1 MASLTDWISRGPR
14 VVESVTSLQNGSGA
28 TTARAGIQ
36 SPWTTGQLQSLVWSD
51 IFGIETMWITRAEA
65 LTIPAVFKA
74 RAVLLS
80 VIADKVMYAL
90 RNGERVDP
98 QPAWLAWTP
107 GQLSPWQRMA
117 NTVDDL
123 IFYGWSLWE
132 RENGSRGEILSAVRI
147 PFEFWKFDQ
156 AGRIL
161 VRDDAGE
168 YQPVDPSTV
177 ILIPGPSAGLLEYA
191 TRTLRGAARLE
202 TSWANRAASPIPAI
216 DLHETTMS
224 GITTE
229 EAQAVVN
236 EWAAARQDPQ
246 GATAFTPYNIEAR
259 ALGNIS
265 PDLFIEGR
273 NATRID
279 VANFFNLPAQLL
291 DGSLSTAS
299 LTYSTQEGRRNDVL
313 DYGIPY
319 WVRPI
324 ESRLSQDDVLPR
336 GQSVGFDFG
345 PIVSS
350 VQPPTIA
357 IPD

>member
-1 MASLTDWISRGPR
+1 MAIISDWLSRGPR
-14 VVESVTSLQNGSGA
+14 VVESLSSGVDSIGSTS
-28 TTARAGIQ
+28 ARAGIQ
-36 SPWTTGQLQSLVWSD
+36 SPWTTGQLQKLVWSD
-51 IFGIETMWITRAEA
+51 IFGIETQWITRAEA

-80 VIADKVMYAL
+80 LIADKVLYAL
-90 RNGERVDP
+90 RNGVRVDP
-98 QPAWLAWTP
+98 QPTWLSWTP

-123 IFYGWSLWE
+123 VFYGWSLWS

-147 PFEFWKFDQ
+147 PFEFWTFNAD
-156 AGRIL
+156 GDVL
-161 VRDDAGE
+161 VRDDDGE
-168 YQPVDPSTV
+168 FKPVDPTTI

-224 GITTE
+224 GITPQ
-229 EAQAVVN
+229 EAQDVVN
-236 EWAAARQDPQ
+236 EWAAARQDPN

-259 ALGNIS
+259 ALGNVS

-313 DYGIPY
+313 DYGLPY

-324 ESRLSQDDVLPR
+324 ESRLSQDDVVPR

-345 PIVSS
+345 PLGEI
-350 VQPPTIA
+350 PAPATIA
-357 IPD
+357 VPD

>member
-1 MASLTDWISRGPR
+1 MAIITDWISRGPR
-14 VVESVTSLQNGSGA
+14 VAESVASLQDSRG
-28 TTARAGIQ
+28 TTSARAGIQ
-36 SPWTTGQLQSLVWSD
+36 SPWTTGQLQQLVWSD
-51 IFGIETMWITRAEA
+51 IFGLETQWITRAEA

-80 VIADKVMYAL
+80 LIADKVLYAL
-90 RNGERVDP
+90 RNGVRVEP
-98 QPAWLAWTP
+98 QPVWLSWTP

-123 IFYGWSLWE
+123 VFYGWSLWS
-132 RENGSRGEILSAVRI
+132 RENGSRGEILSATRI
-147 PFEFWKFDQ
+147 PFEFWTFD
-156 AGRIL
+156 ANGNIL
-161 VRDDAGE
+161 VRADDGE
-168 YQPVDPSTV
+168 FKPVDPATI

-216 DLHETTMS
+216 DLHETVMS
-224 GITTE
+224 GITET
-229 EAQAVVN
+229 EAQDVVN
-236 EWAAARQDPQ
+236 QWAAARQDPN

-259 ALGNIS
+259 ALGNVS

-313 DYGIPY
+313 DYGLPY
-319 WVRPI
+319 WIRPI
-324 ESRLSQDDVLPR
+324 ESRLSQDDVVPR

-345 PIVSS
+345 PLASTTT
-350 VQPPTIA
+350 PTTINV
-357 IPD
+357 PD

>member
-1 MASLTDWISRGPR
+1 MANLPEWLTRGPR
-14 VVESVTSLQNGSGA
+14 VAESVAAIGNAYGTTS
-28 TTARAGIQ
+28 ARAGIQ
-36 SPWTTGQLQSLVWSD
+36 SPWTTGQLQKLVWSD
-51 IFGIETMWITRAEA
+51 IFGLETQWITRAEA

-80 VIADKVMYAL
+80 IIADKVLYAL
-90 RNGERVDP
+90 RSGERVDP
-98 QPAWLAWTP
+98 QPVWLAWTP

-123 IFYGWSLWE
+123 IFYGWSLWK
-132 RENGSRGEILSAVRI
+132 RTNGSRGEILSAVRV
-147 PFEFWKFDQ
+147 PFEWWEFD
-156 AGRIL
+156 AEGNVL
-161 VRDDAGE
+161 LRDEAGE
-168 YQPVDPSTV
+168 YQPVAPADV

-202 TSWANRAASPIPAI
+202 TSWSNRAASPIPAI

-224 GITTE
+224 GITPE
-229 EAQAVVN
+229 EAQDVVN
-236 EWAAARQDPQ
+236 EWAAARQDPN

-259 ALGNIS
+259 ALGNVS
-265 PDLFIEGR
+265 ADLFIEGR

-319 WVRPI
+319 WIRPI
-324 ESRLSQDDVLPR
+324 ESRLSQDDVVPH

-345 PIVSS
+345 PVIST
-350 VQPPTIA
+350 VQPPTIVV
-357 IPD
+357 PD

>member
-1 MASLTDWISRGPR
+1 MANIGDWLTRGPR
-14 VVESVTSLQNGSGA
+14 VVESLTSSTDSIGS
-28 TTARAGIQ
+28 TSARAGIQ
-36 SPWTTGQLQSLVWSD
+36 SPWTTGQLQKLVWSD
-51 IFGIETMWITRAEA
+51 IFGIETQWITRAEA

-80 VIADKVMYAL
+80 LIADKVLYAL
-90 RNGERVDP
+90 RNGVRVDP
-98 QPAWLAWTP
+98 QPVWLSWTP

-123 IFYGWSLWE
+123 IFYGWSLWS
-132 RENGSRGEILSAVRI
+132 RENGSRGEILTATRV
-147 PFEFWKFDQ
+147 PFEWWEFDADGNVLIRN
-156 AGRIL
+156 AG
-161 VRDDAGE
+161 GE
-168 YQPVDPSTV
+168 FEPVDASSV

-191 TRTLRGAARLE
+191 TRTLRGAARME

-224 GITTE
+224 GITPT
-229 EAQAVVN
+229 EAQEVVDQ
-236 EWAAARQDPQ
+236 WHAARMDPQ

-259 ALGNIS
+259 ALGNVS

-313 DYGIPY
+313 DYGLPY
-319 WVRPI
+319 WIRPI
-324 ESRLSQDDVLPR
+324 ESRFSQDDVVPR

-345 PIVSS
+345 PLASTETPS
-350 VQPPTIA
+350 TIA
-357 IPD
+357 VPD

>member
-1 MASLTDWISRGPR
+1 MSLSDWISRGPR
-14 VVESVTSLQNGSGA
+14 GVESVVSLQNGRGSTA
-28 TTARAGIQ
+28 ARAGIQ
-36 SPWTTGQLQSLVWSD
+36 SPWTTGQLQQLVWSD
-51 IFGIETMWITRAEA
+51 IFGIETQWITRAEA

-80 VIADKVMYAL
+80 LIADKVLYAL

-98 QPAWLAWTP
+98 QPVWLSWTP

-117 NTVDDL
+117 NTIDDL
-123 IFYGWSLWE
+123 IFYGWSLWS
-132 RENGSRGEILSAVRI
+132 RTNGSRGEILSAVRI
-147 PFEFWKFDQ
+147 PFEFWEFNAD
-156 AGRIL
+156 GEIL

-168 YQPVDPSTV
+168 YQPVDPATV
-177 ILIPGPSAGLLEYA
+177 ILIPGPSAGLLDYA
-191 TRTLRGAARLE
+191 TRTLRGAARME

-224 GITTE
+224 GITPE
-229 EAQAVVN
+229 EALEVVN
-236 EWAAARQDPQ
+236 QWAAARQDPQ

-313 DYGIPY
+313 DYGLPY
-319 WVRPI
+319 WVRPV
-324 ESRLSQDDVLPR
+324 ESRLSQDDVVPR

-345 PIVSS
+345 PLASTTTS
-350 VQPPTIA
+350 PTIA
-357 IPD
+357 VPD

>member
-1 MASLTDWISRGPR
+1 
-14 VVESVTSLQNGSGA
+14 VTTATSGSGA
-28 TTARAGIQ
+28 TAARAGIQ
-36 SPWTTGQLQSLVWSD
+36 SPWTPGQLQQLVWSD
-51 IFGIETMWITRAEA
+51 IFGLETQWITRAEA

-80 VIADKVMYAL
+80 MIADKVLYAL
-90 RNGERVDP
+90 RGGERVDP
-98 QPAWLAWTP
+98 QPAWLSWTP

-123 IFYGWSLWE
+123 IFYGWSLWS
-132 RENGSRGEILSAVRI
+132 RENGSRGEILAAVRI
-147 PFEFWKFDQ
+147 PFEFWKFNQ
-156 AGRIL
+156 AGEIL
-161 VRDDAGE
+161 VVDEEGE
-168 YQPVDPSTV
+168 WVPVDPATV
-177 ILIPGPSAGLLEYA
+177 ILIPGPSAGLLDYA

-236 EWAAARQDPQ
+236 EWAAARQDPA

-319 WVRPI
+319 WIRPI
-324 ESRLSQDDVLPR
+324 ESRLSQDDVVPH

-345 PIVSS
+345 PIVST

-357 IPD
+357 VPD